1 MDINTLL
8 AISFANIF
16 LHSVNYLFICPWL
29 NITFYDWETKKICV
43 TYFIVIFTLLQ
54 WSGIESSIS
63 LRYACTYVYTHLY
76 GHIKILQGRVVQG

>member
-29 NITFYDWETKKICV
+29 NITFYDWETKKNLCDLLYCDI
-43 TYFIVIFTLLQ
+43 YFIAMV
-54 WSGIESSIS
+54 
-63 LRYACTYVYTHLY
+63 RN
-76 GHIKILQGRVVQG
+76 